1 MDDNAQVDQAI
12 ARRQAAAL
20 ERIACALE
28 VIAFCQPDVPHS
40 ITAAAKAVNFSVE
53 VFKAARRRREAL

>member
-40 ITAAAKAVNFSVE
+40 ISAAAKAVNFSVE
-53 VFKAARRRREAL
+53 VFKAARRRREDL